1 MMKVNFILVVAL
13 WILCFASVSV
23 LAYEED
29 QEPEEATTEIIE
41 IDEGIYQV
49 MENDELSTEYG
60 NVDESAV
67 DESSSGSDNGENNNT
82 GSEYE
87 YSEQEGNTSS
97 DAGTTEEVEQ
107 TDTGSQNEQLI
118 SIDQKMDTLHE
129 DMIKIM
135 ISMWV
140 LCGLYLGTKLIRGL
154 FG

>member
-23 LAYEED
+23 LAYEGD

-60 NVDESAV
+60 DVDESAV
-67 DESSSGSDNGENNNT
+67 DESSSGSDNGEDNNT

-87 YSEQEGNTSS
+87 HSEQEGDTSS
-97 DAGTTEEVEQ
+97 DAGKTEEAEQ
-107 TDTGSQNEQLI
+107 TNTGSQNEQLN

-129 DMIKIM
+129 DMFKLM
-135 ISMWV
+135 ISIWV

>member
-29 QEPEEATTEIIE
+29 QEPEEATTEIVEIE
-41 IDEGIYQV
+41 EGIYQV
-49 MENDELSTEYG
+49 VENEELSAEYRD
-60 NVDESAV
+60 VDESAV
-67 DESSSGSDNGENNNT
+67 DESSTGSDNGEDNHS

-87 YSEQEGNTSS
+87 YSEQEGNTSV
-97 DAGTTEEVEQ
+97 DAGTTEEAEQ

-129 DMIKIM
+129 DMIKVM